1 MENHDQPRSLGRFTG
16 DFGDN
21 RWYDGFAHY
30 LDGCDEYLAKAQEGK
45 PVRSSPVMWIAIA
58 IGGSCLVAMV
68 VCLALKGQMKS
79 VRQGAKA
86 DEYLSVEGLTLMD
99 QHDHYT
105 HTTTT
110 RTKITKDSSDSDSGG
125 SSTSGKF

>member
-1 MENHDQPRSLGRFTG
+1 
-16 DFGDN
+16 
-21 RWYDGFAHY
+21 
-30 LDGCDEYLAKAQEGK
+30 
-45 PVRSSPVMWIAIA
+45 
-58 IGGSCLVAMV
+58 
-68 VCLALKGQMKS
+68 MKS

-110 RTKITKDSSDSDSGG
+110 RTKITKESSDSDSGG